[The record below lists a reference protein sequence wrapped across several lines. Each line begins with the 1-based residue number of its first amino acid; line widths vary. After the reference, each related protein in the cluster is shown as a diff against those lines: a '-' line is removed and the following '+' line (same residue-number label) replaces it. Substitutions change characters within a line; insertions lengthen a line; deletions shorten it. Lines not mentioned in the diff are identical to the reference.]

1 MVVVER
7 RAPENTESSARIPLA
22 RPFERGEAPPR
33 LASGAL
39 RCQTLAIVWKQA
51 LGVVA
56 IAAGLGF
63 GYVATSVATEGTGMA
78 LPEGADVVEGDVA
91 EAPLRDAPFGDPFV
105 FGEVRVSRSGS
116 RAIEQSWSTVIGS
129 PQVVLEGEG
138 REERVTLP
146 FPAAWK
152 GAVPLEVR
160 DLASLDEVELDLEA
174 DESEIRERLG
184 APPYVAAVRAV
195 RPGDHVIGRRGDE
208 SLVDVYVGSRAEL
221 EEWIAQR
228 EQGRWP
234 VVGLMGVMAFV
245 SLLLGFRAFS
255 ARSKAA

>member
-116 RAIEQSWSTVIGS
+116 RAIEQSWSTDLQRNRPAGCLS
-129 PQVVLEGEG
+129 DWFVL
-138 REERVTLP
+138 LP
-146 FPAAWK
+146 
-152 GAVPLEVR
+152 
-160 DLASLDEVELDLEA
+160 
-174 DESEIRERLG
+174 
-184 APPYVAAVRAV
+184 
-195 RPGDHVIGRRGDE
+195 
-208 SLVDVYVGSRAEL
+208 
-221 EEWIAQR
+221 
-228 EQGRWP
+228 
-234 VVGLMGVMAFV
+234 
-245 SLLLGFRAFS
+245 S
-255 ARSKAA
+255 ARDHRRRTGQPAMGCQPKAKGGPLARFEQEGLYSNM